1 MPISVLNMIPT
12 VNGNQIVNGNQTI
25 NGTLTLQQ
33 ILENTTVSN
42 SSASGTI
49 NYYLLNQDI
58 LYFTAPAT
66 ANWTLN
72 ITGNSTTTLNS
83 MMSTGQTTTLVFL
96 VSNGATAYYQT
107 GLQIDGNSI
116 TPNWFNKTPVTSG
129 HPNAIDAYSI
139 TITKTANATYTVLE
153 TQTTFG

>member
-1 MPISVLNMIPT
+1 MPISVLNMLPT
-12 VNGNQIVNGNQTI
+12 VNGNQIINGNQTI

-33 ILENTTVSN
+33 ILENTTISN
-42 SSASGTI
+42 SSAGGTI

-66 ANWTLN
+66 GNWTLN
-72 ITGNSTTTLNS
+72 ITGNNTTTLNNV
-83 MMSTGQTTTLVFL
+83 MSVGQTTTLVFL
-96 VSNGATAYYQT
+96 VTNGATAYYQT

-116 TPNWFNKTPVTSG
+116 TPNWFGKTTITGG
-129 HPNAIDAYSI
+129 HANAIDAYSI